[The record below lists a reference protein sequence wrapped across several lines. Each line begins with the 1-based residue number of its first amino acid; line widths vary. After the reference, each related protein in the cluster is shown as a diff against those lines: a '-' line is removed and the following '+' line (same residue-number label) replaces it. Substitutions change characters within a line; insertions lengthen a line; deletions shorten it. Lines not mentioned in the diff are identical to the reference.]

1 MLRMPNALMAGY
13 RKSGIGHTQ
22 HRQPP
27 QQRATGIEH
36 QRFGYGDS
44 TQRFTKIGVSKPK
57 TTGSALI
64 YSHTVGRIPTARFAV
79 PRHEG
84 GRCVIHRGYKKN
96 RYL

>member
-36 QRFGYGDS
+36 QRFGYGDN
-44 TQRFTKIGVSKPK
+44 T
-57 TTGSALI
+57 
-64 YSHTVGRIPTARFAV
+64 
-79 PRHEG
+79 
-84 GRCVIHRGYKKN
+84 
-96 RYL
+96 